1 MGFWHKKT
9 AKIACFMT
17 RSVKMAEKFVRDDP
31 ESWVLL
37 GMFFISRSF
46 VIIFDV
52 NIEDFLHSL

>member
-17 RSVKMAEKFVRDDP
+17 LSVKMAEKFVCNGS
-31 ESWVLL
+31 ESRVLL

-46 VIIFDV
+46 VTIFDV

>member
-17 RSVKMAEKFVRDDP
+17 LSVKMAEKFVRDGP
-31 ESWVLL
+31 ESRALL

-46 VIIFDV
+46 VSIFELTL
-52 NIEDFLHSL
+52 EDNLHSL